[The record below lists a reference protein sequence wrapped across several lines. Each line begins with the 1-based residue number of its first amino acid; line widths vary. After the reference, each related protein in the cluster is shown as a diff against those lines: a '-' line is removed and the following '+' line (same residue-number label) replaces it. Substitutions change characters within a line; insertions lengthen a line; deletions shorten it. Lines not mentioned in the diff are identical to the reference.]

1 MHKFSPEGQSCRA
14 APYTS
19 HRVTQ
24 FNFQQHQMRLKN
36 NDPTHICESDASKL
50 APLEP
55 KGLVWKISSALS
67 T

>member
-1 MHKFSPEGQSCRA
+1 MHKLSLEGRSCRV
-14 APYTS
+14 APYTA

-24 FNFQQHQMRLKN
+24 FNLQQHQMRLKN
-36 NDPTHICESDASKL
+36 NDPTHNSERDASKL

-55 KGLVWKISSALS
+55 KGLVWKISSTLS